1 MPGLANEEK
10 AGKVEVEKIE
20 KAEEAEKAG
29 KAKKTGEAG
38 EAEKAGKA
46 EEAAKAGKKVLVV
59 GLGRSGMAA
68 AEVMKEK
75 GFAVEAYDGTESEEK
90 KEWAAAHGL
99 KVSFGAKPEGAE
111 SYDMMLLSPGV
122 PTDLDYVR
130 EARDAGVEITGE
142 LEMAYRLGNGRFAA
156 ITGTNGKTTTTTLV
170 GEIFS
175 NAGRDARVVGNI
187 GVPVMLKIK
196 DSTEDT
202 AFVTECSSFQLETI
216 RDFRPAVSAV
226 LNITPDHL
234 NRHKTFE
241 NYIAAK
247 ARVFENQT
255 EEQYFVYNAEDEICV
270 KMAKNCKA
278 SLMPFSSSRELEVG
292 AFVRDGIIVVKMP
305 AGAEN
310 AGDAVKADNAANA
323 DSSAKPDNAENA
335 GGAVSEDGVKCAG
348 DAVNEDG
355 AEVEICGADELQIA
369 GVHNLEN
376 ALAACA
382 ISVCFGIDA
391 GTIASTLRTFAGVE
405 HRMEKCGV
413 KNGVTFVNDSKGT
426 NPDAAIKAVSSYINV
441 ILIAGGYDKN
451 AEYTEFVNS
460 FEGHVK
466 ALILLGTTAEKI
478 KSAALSAGFSAVDIV
493 SDMRE
498 AVAKAY
504 EIANQGDTVLL
515 SPACASWDMY
525 KNYELRGEDFK
536 NCVKEL
542 K

>member
-1 MPGLANEEK
+1 MPELANEEK

-46 EEAAKAGKKVLVV
+46 EEAAKASKKVLVV

-202 AFVTECSSFQLETI
+202 AFITECSSFQLETI

-270 KMAKNCKA
+270 EMAKNCKA
-278 SLMPFSSSRELEVG
+278 SLMPFSSSRALEVG

-310 AGDAVKADNAANA
+310 AGDAAKADNAANA
-323 DSSAKPDNAENA
+323 DSSAKPDNAECA
-335 GGAVSEDGVKCAG
+335 GGAA
-348 DAVNEDG
+348 NEDG

-466 ALILLGTTAEKI
+466 ALILLGNTAEKI

-504 EIANQGDTVLL
+504 EIAKQGDTVLL